1 MSRMYRAR
9 EFPVTWPE
17 ISGLMSPKRRAR
29 AARRMIDFCGL
40 EWDPA
45 CLAFHESKR
54 TVRTASLSQVRQP
67 VYKKSVQRWKNYEDA
82 LKPLFTIIDS

>member
-1 MSRMYRAR
+1 MI
-9 EFPVTWPE
+9 EFV
-17 ISGLMSPKRRAR
+17 
-29 AARRMIDFCGL
+29 GL

-67 VYKKSVQRWKNYEDA
+67 VYKKSVQRWKNYADA
-82 LKPLFTIIDS
+82 LKPLFDAIDS

>member
-1 MSRMYRAR
+1 MLELEYEQTVEDVES
-9 EFPVTWPE
+9 
-17 ISGLMSPKRRAR
+17 
-29 AARRMIDFCGL
+29 AARKMIAFCGL

-67 VYKKSVQRWKNYEDA
+67 VYKKSVQRWKNYEEP
-82 LKPLFTIIDS
+82 LKQLFGIVDGTTGA

>member
-1 MSRMYRAR
+1 MLEVEYEQTVEDVESVAR
-9 EFPVTWPE
+9 KMVE
-17 ISGLMSPKRRAR
+17 
-29 AARRMIDFCGL
+29 FCGM

-67 VYKKSVQRWKNYEDA
+67 GYKKSVHRWKNYQDS
-82 LKPLFTIIDS
+82 LKSLFTILDT